1 MTIFLQA
8 TFEGLAL
15 GAVYSLVAIGLV
27 LIYKAMD
34 VLSFAQPALAVVGA
48 GIISALAVDR
58 GINFWVAF
66 IVALIATGIIGALSE
81 RITTVEER
89 VQFNSN
95 NVDDLWES
103 IEKIDG
109 DIENTENKLSS
120 WMEKELN
127 KILGSLKRGGFS
139 IVPISLYFSNKGL
152 AKLSFGLGKGKKKY
166 DKRLAIKEKDWNI
179 KKERLLKR
187 N

>member
-58 GINFWVAF
+58 DKF
-66 IVALIATGIIGALSE
+66 
-81 RITTVEER
+81 
-89 VQFNSN
+89 
-95 NVDDLWES
+95 
-103 IEKIDG
+103 
-109 DIENTENKLSS
+109 
-120 WMEKELN
+120 
-127 KILGSLKRGGFS
+127 LGSLYSCSNYDWYYRD
-139 IVPISLYFSNKGL
+139 PIRK
-152 AKLSFGLGKGKKKY
+152 
-166 DKRLAIKEKDWNI
+166 NI
-179 KKERLLKR
+179 FKA
-187 N
+187 NGW